1 MNLFPV
7 RLNEISGILLKRGET
22 IAVAESV
29 TSGLMQAAF
38 SSAEGAISCY
48 QGGITVYN
56 LAQKYRHLDIEP
68 IHAQACNC
76 VSEKVAAEMALNVCR
91 LFCSNW
97 GIGITGYA
105 TPVPESGN
113 EVFAWYAIGFK
124 GEIKKTGKL
133 IPHKDEPFNIQ
144 LFYCITVLNI
154 LHEIIA

>member
-7 RLNEISGILLKRGET
+7 RLNEISSILLKRGET

-38 SSAEGAISCY
+38 SSAEGAIACY

-56 LAQKYRHLDIEP
+56 LAQKYRHLDVEP

-105 TPVPESGN
+105 TPVPEYDN
-113 EVFAWYAIGFK
+113 ELFAWYAVSFK
-124 GEIKKTGKL
+124 GEIKKTAKV
-133 IPHKDEPFNIQ
+133 IPHKDDPFRIQ
-144 LFYCITVLNI
+144 LFYCTTVLNAF
-154 LHEIIA
+154 HEIIA